1 MKLKRGFW
9 MRLVPILVIVVT
21 TVAMSLI
28 IYQKMIKKEEEICW
42 ERLEIAT
49 KSTAG
54 KINVRINDNI
64 SFLESVSESFVL
76 TQKLNDVEIVGEY
89 LNSVM
94 SRTIFERID
103 VLLPNEVMITHNGE
117 AISVKGDLSYNELLN
132 KGSHVSPRCTNP
144 FSGEEVIYCFTAI
157 KVDNE
162 VKGLLI
168 GTIDCKILGEIFEVF
183 TYGKD
188 SQLFLIDCTDGKYLI
203 DTWHEKIDNIY
214 NLGTRVSIDGKE
226 KIDMVSDIINRKT
239 GKLTYISETN
249 GENSYQYYTP
259 VEDFNWELCVVVQED
274 IVFENVDDLRKI
286 LATVGVVEFILLF
299 MFVVWNFILNLL
311 LTKNEI
317 KTKKLEMNKAT
328 NEARSKFISNMSHDI
343 RTPLN
348 GIAGMLQ
355 IIKTHRQDEAV
366 IDDCLKKIEI
376 STQYLV
382 TLASDM
388 LDINEIES
396 DKLIFDYESIDLK
409 RLADDLS
416 TMIEIK
422 AKEANV
428 EYYMDYSN
436 LDNPYVMGSIVHIE
450 RILVNLIG
458 NAIKYSK
465 ETDGKVW
472 VSIED
477 SENENDTY
485 KFIVR
490 DNGIGMTE
498 EFQKNMYK
506 AFAQEK
512 VGARSQYQGYGLGL
526 TIVDQLVKK
535 MGGNIQIDSKK
546 GEGTTFTITLI
557 LNKANKE
564 DCEKNYKEES
574 VDLTGLNILLVE
586 DNEFNKEIAE
596 VLLSDVG
603 AIVTTADN
611 GRIATEIF
619 KNSELNAFDIILM
632 DLMMPE
638 LDGCEATKLIR
649 RMNRTDAKNIPIIAM
664 TASAFA
670 EEINRCK
677 EAGMNEHI
685 AKPLDL
691 DILMSKLSKYYKK
704 PL

>member
-416 TMIEIK
+416 TMIEI
-422 AKEANV
+422 N
-428 EYYMDYSN
+428 D
-436 LDNPYVMGSIVHIE
+436 L
-450 RILVNLIG
+450 
-458 NAIKYSK
+458 
-465 ETDGKVW
+465 
-472 VSIED
+472 
-477 SENENDTY
+477 SE
-485 KFIVR
+485 
-490 DNGIGMTE
+490 
-498 EFQKNMYK
+498 
-506 AFAQEK
+506 
-512 VGARSQYQGYGLGL
+512 S
-526 TIVDQLVKK
+526 
-535 MGGNIQIDSKK
+535 
-546 GEGTTFTITLI
+546 
-557 LNKANKE
+557 
-564 DCEKNYKEES
+564 
-574 VDLTGLNILLVE
+574 
-586 DNEFNKEIAE
+586 
-596 VLLSDVG
+596 
-603 AIVTTADN
+603 
-611 GRIATEIF
+611 
-619 KNSELNAFDIILM
+619 
-632 DLMMPE
+632 
-638 LDGCEATKLIR
+638 
-649 RMNRTDAKNIPIIAM
+649 
-664 TASAFA
+664 
-670 EEINRCK
+670 
-677 EAGMNEHI
+677 
-685 AKPLDL
+685 
-691 DILMSKLSKYYKK
+691 
-704 PL
+704 